1 MIDTVLARGKLRQLL
16 SVMES
21 ERAVLLGG
29 PLDDLA
35 TISAKRDQLLESLV
49 NGGPVSQRILGA
61 RLADI
66 KSMAKRNGA
75 LLKAAMEGMKDA
87 QEEIENMEKNLN
99 EMDTY
104 APDGAKM
111 VVAQTPPGKGH
122 RV

>member
-16 SVMES
+16 SAMES
-21 ERAVLLGG
+21 ERAVLLNG

-35 TISAKRDQLLESLV
+35 KISSKRDQLLASLV

-61 RLADI
+61 RLDDV
-66 KSMAKRNGA
+66 KEMAKRNGA

-87 QEEIENMEKNLN
+87 RKEVENMEESLN

>member
-16 SVMES
+16 SVMET

-35 TISAKRDQLLESLV
+35 KISAKRDQLLESLV

-61 RLADI
+61 RLADV
-66 KSMAKRNGA
+66 KAMAKRNGA

-87 QEEIENMEKNLN
+87 RKEIENMEESLN

>member
-1 MIDTVLARGKLRQLL
+1 MD
-16 SVMES
+16 S
-21 ERAVLLGG
+21 ERAVLLNG

-35 TISAKRDQLLESLV
+35 KISEKRDQLLESLV

-61 RLADI
+61 RLPDVKA
-66 KSMAKRNGA
+66 MAKRNGA

-87 QEEIENMEKNLN
+87 RKEIENMEESLN

-104 APDGAKM
+104 SADGAKM

-122 RV
+122 RI

>member
-16 SVMES
+16 AAMEA
-21 ERAVLLGG
+21 ERAVLLHG

-35 TISAKRDQLLESLV
+35 HISAKRDQLLEALV
-49 NGGPVSQRILGA
+49 QGGPVSQRILGDK
-61 RLADI
+61 LADI
-66 KSMAKRNGA
+66 KEMAVRNGA
-75 LLKAAMEGMKDA
+75 LLKAAIEGMREARK
-87 QEEIENMEKNLN
+87 EIENMEDSLN

-104 APDGAKM
+104 APDGGKM

>member
-16 SVMES
+16 STMES
-21 ERAVLLGG
+21 ERAVLLNG

-35 TISAKRDQLLESLV
+35 KISMKRDQLLESLV

-61 RLADI
+61 RLSDI
-66 KSMAKRNGA
+66 KAMAKRNGA
-75 LLKAAMEGMKDA
+75 LLKASMEGMKDA
-87 QEEIENMEKNLN
+87 RKDVENMEESLN

>member
-21 ERAVLLGG
+21 ERAILLNG

-35 TISAKRDQLLESLV
+35 KISAKRDQLLESLV

-61 RLADI
+61 RLADV
-66 KSMAKRNGA
+66 KAMAKHNGA

-87 QEEIENMEKNLN
+87 RKEIGNMEESLN

-111 VVAQTPPGKGH
+111 VVAQTPPGKGR

>member
-16 SVMES
+16 SVMDS
-21 ERAVLLGG
+21 ERALLLNG
-29 PLDDLA
+29 PLDDLSK
-35 TISAKRDQLLESLV
+35 ISAKRDQLLESLV

-61 RLADI
+61 RLDDVKA
-66 KSMAKRNGA
+66 MAKRNGA

-87 QEEIENMEKNLN
+87 RKEIENMEESLN

-104 APDGAKM
+104 TPDGAKM

-122 RV
+122 RI

>member
-16 SVMES
+16 SVMDS
-21 ERAVLLGG
+21 ERAVLLDG

-35 TISAKRDQLLESLV
+35 KISAKRDQLLDSLV

-61 RLADI
+61 KLADI
-66 KSMAKRNGA
+66 KAMAKRNGA

-87 QEEIENMEKNLN
+87 RKEIENMEESLN

-104 APDGAKM
+104 TPDGAKM

>member
-21 ERAVLLGG
+21 ERAVLLNG

-35 TISAKRDQLLESLV
+35 KISAKRDQLLDSLV

-66 KSMAKRNGA
+66 KAMAKRNGA

-87 QEEIENMEKNLN
+87 RKEVENMEESLN
-99 EMDTY
+99 ELDTY
-104 APDGAKM
+104 SADGAKM
-111 VVAQTPPGKGH
+111 VVSQTPPGKGH
-122 RV
+122 RI